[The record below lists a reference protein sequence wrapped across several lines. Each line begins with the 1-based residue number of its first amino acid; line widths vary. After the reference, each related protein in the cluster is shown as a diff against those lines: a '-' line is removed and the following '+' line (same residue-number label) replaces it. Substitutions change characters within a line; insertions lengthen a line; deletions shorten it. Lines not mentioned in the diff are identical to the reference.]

1 MVLVERVVQILQLP
15 VGMGVVLI
23 IFLIFVPMVSVPQHP
38 LTVTVSLTVVLPRD
52 LMDVLMVLVLLVRAL
67 MLAHVLEELLDAKM
81 VHVNRLVLQQIPP
94 KVVGPLFDVGMV
106 LVPKGKT
113 HV

>member
-1 MVLVERVVQILQLP
+1 
-15 VGMGVVLI
+15 
-23 IFLIFVPMVSVPQHP
+23 
-38 LTVTVSLTVVLPRD
+38 
-52 LMDVLMVLVLLVRAL
+52 MVLVLLVRAL

-81 VHVNRLVLQQIPP
+81 VHVNQLVLQQIPP
-94 KVVGPLFDVGMV
+94 KVAVPLFDVGMV